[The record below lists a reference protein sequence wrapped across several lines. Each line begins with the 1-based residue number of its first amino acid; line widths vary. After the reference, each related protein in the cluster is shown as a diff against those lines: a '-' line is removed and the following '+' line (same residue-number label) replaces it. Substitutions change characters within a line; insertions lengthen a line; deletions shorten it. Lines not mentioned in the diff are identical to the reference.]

1 MQALQSSVKVATS
14 RAANVKDQ
22 LHHVAVAVDDIQA
35 AVTWYTTTFNCS
47 IEYQD
52 ASWALLAFDNV
63 KLALVLP
70 NQHPPHICISR
81 PDADSFGKL
90 KLHRDGTRSVYI
102 KDPNGNSVEVI
113 EQQ

>member
-1 MQALQSSVKVATS
+1 MQAIQPSVKVAT
-14 RAANVKDQ
+14 AKTANGKDA
-22 LHHVAVAVDDIQA
+22 LHHVAVAVDDVQV
-35 AVTWYTTTFNCS
+35 AVAWYTSTFNCS
-47 IEYQD
+47 VEYQD

-81 PDADSFGKL
+81 PDADSFGNL

-102 KDPNGNSVEVI
+102 KDPNGNAVEVI